1 VTDIQ
6 QLPIDTPSG
15 GHIRLADVADVRVA
29 PTPNVVHREAASRS
43 IDVGIAVKGRDLGSV
58 VRDVQR
64 NLKTVQFP
72 LQYHAEVLGEYAER
86 QSTQARLFG
95 FAIAAAFGVFFLLW
109 AAFRNFRLACISYFA
124 LPSALV
130 GGVIAAYL
138 GDGIISLGALVGFF
152 TILGIAARNGIMLI
166 NHYQHLEHKEG
177 ETFGPGL
184 ILRGARERLAPILMT
199 ALATGL
205 ALVPLAIS
213 GTIPGH
219 EIEYPM
225 AVVILGG
232 LLTSTLLNLFVLPSL
247 YLRFGKGWRR
257 QHPSIADGRG

>member
-1 VTDIQ
+1 MD
-6 QLPIDTPSG
+6 
-15 GHIRLADVADVRVA
+15 
-29 PTPNVVHREAASRS
+29 
-43 IDVGIAVKGRDLGSV
+43 VKGQDLGSV
-58 VRDVQR
+58 VREVERQ
-64 NLKTVQFP
+64 LKKVPFP

-86 QSTQARLFG
+86 QHTQQRLFA
-95 FAIAAAFGVFFLLW
+95 FAIAAGIAVFFLLW
-109 AAFRNFRLACISYFA
+109 AAFRNFRMACISYFA
-124 LPSALV
+124 LPFALV
-130 GGVIAAYL
+130 GGVIAVYA
-138 GDGIISLGALVGFF
+138 GDGIVSLGALVGFF

-166 NHYQHLEHKEG
+166 NHYQHLEKEEG
-177 ETFGPGL
+177 ETFGPAM
-184 ILRGARERLAPILMT
+184 IMRGAQERLAPILMT

-257 QHPSIADGRG
+257 RASSTAEGPA